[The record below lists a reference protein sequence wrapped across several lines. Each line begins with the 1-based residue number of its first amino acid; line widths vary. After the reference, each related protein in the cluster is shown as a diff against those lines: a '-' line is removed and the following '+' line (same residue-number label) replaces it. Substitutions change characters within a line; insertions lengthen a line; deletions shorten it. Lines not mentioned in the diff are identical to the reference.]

1 MTVANSHAYG
11 EIKWVRK
18 KIKRQ
23 SLKQS
28 KQRSDLLLDAL
39 LDEANLD
46 VEDADAIINAC
57 YALEALKLAEGSEMT
72 TESQDGAITKHYMFI
87 ATEKLRGL
95 LATLGM
101 LDDIS
106 DLDMEAL

>member
-1 MTVANSHAYG
+1 MGSKKDKKAVTKTVKA
-11 EIKWVRK
+11 EVKV
-18 KIKRQ
+18 
-23 SLKQS
+23 
-28 KQRSDLLLDAL
+28 DLLLDAL

-72 TESQDGAITKHYMFI
+72 TESQDGTTVTDHYMFI

-95 LATLGM
+95 LANLGM

-106 DLDMEAL
+106 DLDMEAH

>member
-1 MTVANSHAYG
+1 MGSKKDKKAVTKTVKA
-11 EIKWVRK
+11 KVK
-18 KIKRQ
+18 V
-23 SLKQS
+23 
-28 KQRSDLLLDAL
+28 DLLLDAL
-39 LDEANLD
+39 LDETNLD
-46 VEDADAIINAC
+46 VEDADAIINEC